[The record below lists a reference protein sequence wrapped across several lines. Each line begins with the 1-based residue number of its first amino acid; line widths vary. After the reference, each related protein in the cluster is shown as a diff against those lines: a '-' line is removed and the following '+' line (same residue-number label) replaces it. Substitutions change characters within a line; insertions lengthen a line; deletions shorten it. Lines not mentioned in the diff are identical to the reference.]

1 MICVVDYGIGN
12 LGSILNMLKRIGAP
26 AMVSSDASAI
36 QDADRLILPGV
47 GAFDTGMRNLA
58 ERGLIPVLEQRVL
71 GEGIPVLGLCL
82 GAQLLTERSREGS
95 LPGLGW
101 IPGETVNF
109 DLDPADSRL
118 KIPHMG
124 WSGVRAARPHPLFT
138 GLDDEA
144 RFYFV
149 HSYHLS
155 CRNEEH
161 VLGFAHHGYDFP
173 AAIGFG
179 NVMGVQFHPEK
190 SHRYGMRLLKNFA
203 ELS

>member
-1 MICVVDYGIGN
+1 MICVIDYGIGN

-26 AMVSSDASAI
+26 AMVSGDPSEI
-36 QDADRLILPGV
+36 CKADRLILPGV

-58 ERGLIPVLEQRVL
+58 ERGLITVLEQRAL
-71 GEGIPVLGLCL
+71 GDRVPILGVCL
-82 GAQLLTERSREGS
+82 GAQLLTERSQEGV

-101 IPGETVNF
+101 IPGETVHF
-109 DLDPADSRL
+109 DLDPADTRL

-124 WSGVRAARPHPLFT
+124 WSEVRATRAHPLFA

-155 CRNEEH
+155 CRDEEN
-161 VLGFAHHGYDFP
+161 VLGVARHGYDFP
-173 AAIGFG
+173 AAIGAG
-179 NVMGVQFHPEK
+179 NMLGVQFHPEK
-190 SHRYGMRLLKNFA
+190 SHRYGMQLLRNFA
-203 ELS
+203 ERV